1 MYQRMLLLLPVLV
14 NYIFSLITNIYITHT
29 LPTTPYHTITYHT
42 YLKICKQEDRTASS
56 YSVNREK
63 KQIDMFSADGKMRMG
78 FYSVYHTNLN
88 LSNFLIYAVFT

>member
-42 YLKICKQEDRTASS
+42 YLKN
-56 YSVNREK
+56 VNK
-63 KQIDMFSADGKMRMG
+63 KIGQLRATK
-78 FYSVYHTNLN
+78 
-88 LSNFLIYAVFT
+88 

>member
-42 YLKICKQEDRTASS
+42 YLKICKQEKIGQLRAT
-56 YSVNREK
+56 K
-63 KQIDMFSADGKMRMG
+63 
-78 FYSVYHTNLN
+78 
-88 LSNFLIYAVFT
+88 

>member
-42 YLKICKQEDRTASS
+42 YLKTCKQEDRTASS
-56 YSVNREK
+56 Y
-63 KQIDMFSADGKMRMG
+63 
-78 FYSVYHTNLN
+78 
-88 LSNFLIYAVFT
+88 